1 MDYTESNVT
10 TNSVMECSQEGV
22 CERVTT
28 RCVDNNPCTETRT
41 LMSDREVQEE
51 AQRELT
57 VSQTQEL
64 TRADDTTADD
74 TTADDTSSED
84 TSSDED
90 TEGRSLKHY
99 PDVNFAIILNGYDQ
113 TITVG
118 IIILFLFIFIP
129 VLMMKARKIKK

>member
-1 MDYTESNVT
+1 MDYTESNVI

-28 RCVDNNPCTETRT
+28 RCVDNNPCTETRI

-51 AQRELT
+51 AQRGLT

-64 TRADDTTADD
+64 TPT
-74 TTADDTSSED
+74 DDTSSED

-90 TEGRSLKHY
+90 TEERSLKHF
-99 PDVNFAIILNGYDQ
+99 PGVNFAIILNGYDQ
-113 TITVG
+113 TIIIG
-118 IIILFLFIFIP
+118 ILILFLFIFVP
-129 VLMMKARKIKK
+129 LLMMKARKIK

>member
-64 TRADDTTADD
+64 TPIDDTLN
-74 TTADDTSSED
+74 DDTSSED
-84 TSSDED
+84 TSSEED
-90 TEGRSLKHY
+90 TQERSLKHY
-99 PDVNFAIILNGYDQ
+99 PGVNFAIILNGYDQ
-113 TITVG
+113 TIIIG
-118 IIILFLFIFIP
+118 ILILFLFIFIP
-129 VLMMKARKIKK
+129 VLMMKARKIK

>member
-1 MDYTESNVT
+1 MDYTESNVI

-28 RCVDNNPCTETRT
+28 RCLDNNPCTETRT

-57 VSQTQEL
+57 VSQTQEF
-64 TRADDTTADD
+64 TPTDDTSSE
-74 TTADDTSSED
+74 DTSSED

-90 TEGRSLKHY
+90 TEERSLKHY

-113 TITVG
+113 TIIIG
-118 IIILFLFIFIP
+118 ILFLFLFIFVP
-129 VLMMKARKIKK
+129 LLMMKARKIK

>member
-1 MDYTESNVT
+1 MDYTESNVI

-64 TRADDTTADD
+64 TPT
-74 TTADDTSSED
+74 DDTSSED

-90 TEGRSLKHY
+90 TEERSLKHY
-99 PDVNFAIILNGYDQ
+99 PGVNFAIILNGYDQ
-113 TITVG
+113 TIIIG
-118 IIILFLFIFIP
+118 ILILFLFIFVP
-129 VLMMKARKIKK
+129 VLMMKARKIK

>member
-1 MDYTESNVT
+1 MDYTESSVT

-41 LMSDREVQEE
+41 LMSDREVEEE
-51 AQRELT
+51 AQRQLT

-64 TRADDTTADD
+64 TVADDTTADD
-74 TTADDTSSED
+74 NGVDDTSSED

-90 TEGRSLKHY
+90 NEVRSLKHY
-99 PDVNFAIILNGYDQ
+99 PGVNFAIILNGYDQ
-113 TITVG
+113 TI
-118 IIILFLFIFIP
+118 IISILILFLFIFIP
-129 VLMMKARKIKK
+129 VLMMKARKIK